1 MYSLIITDIAEEDIL
16 NTVEYIADVLK
27 APTAA
32 NDLLDEIEG
41 HEEILE
47 NTPNLYPLVPD
58 EYLAQMGIQQ
68 VNHNPKNSSP
78 EIFPFP
84 FIANF
89 ALPSKI
95 PIFLEALFFSI
106 GIIMATDS

>member
-27 APTAA
+27 APAAA

-47 NTPNLYPLVPD
+47 NTPNVYPLVPD
-58 EYLAQMGIQQ
+58 EYLAQKGL
-68 VNHNPKNSSP
+68 K
-78 EIFPFP
+78 
-84 FIANF
+84 FIIIN
-89 ALPSKI
+89 I
-95 PIFLEALFFSI
+95 PRRRAAGYVVLKR
-106 GIIMATDS
+106 